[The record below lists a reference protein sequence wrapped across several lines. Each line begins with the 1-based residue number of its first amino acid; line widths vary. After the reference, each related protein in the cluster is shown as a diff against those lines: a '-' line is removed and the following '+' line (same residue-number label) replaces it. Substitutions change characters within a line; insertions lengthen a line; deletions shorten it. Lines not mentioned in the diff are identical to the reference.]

1 MPNHN
6 DYIDMNYE
14 EISPQ
19 RSITGDSFTQ
29 GLCDWRFSISPSS
42 GGAWIPSMSY
52 FLIEYTFSNAAVN
65 DSPLSSTK
73 MTLGCNWASNLFTAS
88 SFKVAQYE
96 ICNVNSF
103 HAQTHT
109 LKKRMGYV
117 HEDFQGLAYDRDGYD
132 SDFSR
137 RLARTS
143 ADSLY
148 DKYGQL
154 DVSNINAPV
163 TTTSFVNSGSVY
175 SYKTPAG
182 TGNVEI
188 NSRVIAPQATR
199 TIGQTI
205 TLTAADRANLDWTL
219 TTTAAIAAGDVVV
232 IGTAAGAYVATVL
245 FLSANNPVAPATTSI
260 ATGTIIQLA
269 AGLVNADTGVAFL
282 WAASIVPNRQADPR
296 TGKFLNNVL
305 YQPPLG
311 VFDISDPTLLFGDFA
326 IVLTPNQSYKTAV
339 IESLENKVEGTDY
352 KFAIRSMK
360 FYIAKCKIPQMPTPD
375 TAFSMME
382 YQLLTKQLLIQSGT
396 QNFDFM
402 LPPSTQKIVVFI
414 QDASA
419 GSLSNV
425 SASRFKVRQ
434 FSDQVAITN
443 RFGKFANTWDEFL
456 QAIQVTFSGIT
467 KPQSSFQPLEEIKY
481 NSNYMLQRWIH
492 TNQMNKNPSPEDF
505 NEWLSMGAYY
515 AFDFSRDALSNGT
528 YANVRVSYTPPTA
541 PAYNVTAG
549 NVPIVNLFIVAIH
562 NRDVA
567 IQYEQGRVVSVRS
580 QIE

>member
-1 MPNHN
+1 MPNN
-6 DYIDMNYE
+6 NEYIDLNFE

-19 RSITGDSFTQ
+19 RSISGDSFTQ

-52 FLIEYTFSNAAVN
+52 FLIEYTFSDTAGTGA
-65 DSPLSSTK
+65 PLSSTK

-143 ADSLY
+143 ADSIY

-154 DVSNINAPV
+154 DVSNSNAPV
-163 TTTSFVNSGSVY
+163 TTTSFVNGGSVY
-175 SYKTPAG
+175 AYKTPAAAAN
-182 TGNVEI
+182 TEI
-188 NSRVIAPQATR
+188 KNRLIAPQAGR

-205 TLTAADRANLDWTL
+205 TLTTAVRDDFNWLL
-219 TTTAAIAAGDVVV
+219 TTTAAIVAGDIVV
-232 IGTAAGAYVATVL
+232 IGTAVGAYVATVI
-245 FLSANNPVAPATTSI
+245 VATTANGGGTTSVL
-260 ATGTIIQLA
+260 TGTIIQLA
-269 AGLVNADTGVAFL
+269 AGLAIADTGVAFL

-296 TGKFLNNVL
+296 TVKFLNNVL

-352 KFAIRSMK
+352 KFSIRSMK

-443 RFGKFANTWDEFL
+443 RYGKFANTWDEFL

-481 NSNYMLQRWIH
+481 TSNYMLQRWIH

-505 NEWLSMGAYY
+505 NEWLSMGPYY
-515 AFDFSRDALSNGT
+515 SWDFSRDALSNGT

>member
-1 MPNHN
+1 M
-6 DYIDMNYE
+6 
-14 EISPQ
+14 
-19 RSITGDSFTQ
+19 T
-29 GLCDWRFSISPSS
+29 
-42 GGAWIPSMSY
+42 
-52 FLIEYTFSNAAVN
+52 AAVRN
-65 DSPLSSTK
+65 D
-73 MTLGCNWASNLFTAS
+73 F
-88 SFKVAQYE
+88 
-96 ICNVNSF
+96 
-103 HAQTHT
+103 
-109 LKKRMGYV
+109 
-117 HEDFQGLAYDRDGYD
+117 
-132 SDFSR
+132 
-137 RLARTS
+137 
-143 ADSLY
+143 
-148 DKYGQL
+148 
-154 DVSNINAPV
+154 
-163 TTTSFVNSGSVY
+163 
-175 SYKTPAG
+175 
-182 TGNVEI
+182 
-188 NSRVIAPQATR
+188 
-199 TIGQTI
+199 
-205 TLTAADRANLDWTL
+205 DWLL
-219 TTTAAIAAGDVVV
+219 TTTVAIAAGDVVV

-245 FLSANNPVAPATTSI
+245 FLSANNPGLATTSI

-269 AGLVNADTGVAFL
+269 PGLANADTGVAFL

-339 IESLENKVEGTDY
+339 IESLENKTEGVDY
-352 KFAIRSMK
+352 KFSIRSMK

-434 FSDQVAITN
+434 FSDQAAITN
-443 RFGKFANTWDEFL
+443 RYGKFANTWDEFL

-481 NSNYMLQRWIH
+481 NTNYMLQRWIH